1 MAKSN
6 NERTDEN
13 RMTMESISIGL
24 IDKFPNHPFKV
35 IDNEEM
41 EQLAESIRENG
52 LQSPIVVRPKE
63 DGRYEVVSGH
73 RRLHACKKIGLEKV
87 EAIVKEMSR
96 DEAVIALVDSNIQR
110 EHILPSEKAK
120 AYKMKMDALKRSAG
134 RPNKNNLSPMAT
146 NYTADTASEIAS
158 ESGEGRDQVFR
169 YIRLNELIP
178 ELLDLVD
185 ENRIAFRPA
194 VEISYLTEEQQRDL
208 CEIYDTDEATPSL
221 AQAIRLKKLSQEGKL
236 DTETIFEIMAEEKP
250 NQVETV
256 KFKPDEIKRF
266 FPERTSPDVMKQ
278 VIVRL
283 LTAWQKS
290 REEKQKANTHSGKTP
305 TIPGSN
311 REDTSR

>member
-13 RMTMESISIGL
+13 RMTMESISVCL

-41 EQLAESIRENG
+41 EQLAESIQENG

-120 AYKMKMDALKRSAG
+120 AYKMKMDALNRQG
-134 RPNKNNLSPMAT
+134 QRTDLTLSPMAT
-146 NYTADTASEIAS
+146 KLQTDSAAEIAKAS
-158 ESGEGRDQVFR
+158 NEGRDQVFR

-311 REDTSR
+311 RDDTSR

>member
-13 RMTMESISIGL
+13 RMTMESISVGL

-52 LQSPIVVRPKE
+52 LQSPIVVRPKD

-120 AYKMKMDALKRSAG
+120 AYKMKMDALNRQG
-134 RPNKNNLSPMAT
+134 QRTDLTLSPMAT
-146 NYTADTASEIAS
+146 KLQTDSAAEIAKAS
-158 ESGEGRDQVFR
+158 NEGRDQVFR

-305 TIPGSN
+305 IIPGSN
-311 REDTSR
+311 RDDTSR